1 MEIRHISWQ
10 ETIDIRHKVLW
21 PNNPPEFC
29 KAEGDDEALHLGAYV
44 NEELVCVASLFFDS
58 DVVRLRKF
66 AALPATQGQGV
77 GSTVLKAA
85 FKEMKA
91 RDVSIFWCDAR
102 EAAMGIYRKFGMK
115 PEGERFYKGDIP
127 YFKMAINLAKRP

>member
-10 ETIDIRHKVLW
+10 ETIDIRHRVLW
-21 PNNPPEFC
+21 PNKPPEFC
-29 KAEGDDEALHLGAYV
+29 KAEGDNEALHLGAYV
-44 NEELVCVASLFFDS
+44 NDELICVASLFFDG

-66 AALPATQGQGV
+66 AALPEYQGQGV
-77 GSTVLKAA
+77 GSSVLNAA

-91 RDVSIFWCDAR
+91 RGVSMFWCDAR

-115 PEGERFYKGDIP
+115 PSGERFYKGDIP
-127 YFKMAINLAKRP
+127 YFKMSINFADFP